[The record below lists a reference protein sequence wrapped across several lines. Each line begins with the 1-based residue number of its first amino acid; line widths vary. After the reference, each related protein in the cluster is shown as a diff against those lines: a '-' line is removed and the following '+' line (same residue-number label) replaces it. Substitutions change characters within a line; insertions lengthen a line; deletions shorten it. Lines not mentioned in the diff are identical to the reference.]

1 MDLAYIEDHKSMI
14 SSIAMIIIGIIILIC
29 PSLTVQAIGTI
40 LGLIV
45 LLVAAIFLIFAI
57 TQIIESPVVGV
68 ISFIVS
74 LIGLYFGW
82 LLIFDLGFVT
92 AIFSLLL
99 YLIGIVLLFI
109 GAFNLVTTRYY
120 APFSMLG
127 ISGIIFGILFLISAI
142 FIRTPNVIAVI
153 LGIWLIISG
162 ILSLNSDNS
171 ENYIDVRAYK

>member
-74 LIGLYFGW
+74 LIGLYFSW

-92 AIFSLLL
+92 AIFSLHL
-99 YLIGIVLLFI
+99 YLFGIVLQI
-109 GAFNLVTTRYY
+109 G
-120 APFSMLG
+120 
-127 ISGIIFGILFLISAI
+127 
-142 FIRTPNVIAVI
+142 
-153 LGIWLIISG
+153 
-162 ILSLNSDNS
+162 
-171 ENYIDVRAYK
+171 RAHV